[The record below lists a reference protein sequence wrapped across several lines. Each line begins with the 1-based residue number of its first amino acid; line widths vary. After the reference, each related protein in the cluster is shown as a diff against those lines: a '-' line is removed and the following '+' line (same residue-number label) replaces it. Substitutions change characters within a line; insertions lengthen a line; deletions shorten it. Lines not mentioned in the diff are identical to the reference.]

1 MAAGQIHDS
10 MEGHRGRG
18 RRRRGG
24 GRGALSEINV
34 TPMVD
39 VMLVLLIIFMV
50 SAPMLARPLDAQL
63 PQPHPLPSLHAP
75 SLLLEI
81 AADGSYRLDSR
92 PMQRAE
98 LKNRLQEAA
107 ISDPKTVL
115 SVQANADL
123 DYQTLVTALAV
134 AHDSGIATIGIRP

>member
-1 MAAGQIHDS
+1 MAFSAATRNQPVAS
-10 MEGHRGRG
+10 MN
-18 RRRRGG
+18 
-24 GRGALSEINV
+24 I
-34 TPMVD
+34 TPLVD

-50 SAPMLARPLDAQL
+50 SAPMLARPLGAQL
-63 PQPHPLPSLHAP
+63 PQPNPLPNPPVP

-92 PMQRAE
+92 PMQRPE

-107 ISDPKTVL
+107 TSDPETVL

-123 DYQTLVTALAV
+123 DYQTLVTALAM
-134 AHDSGIATIGIRP
+134 AHDSGIVTIGIRP